1 MLLPRLE
8 EERVAAAIAAKQR
21 EEEKRAAKKEREK
34 QKKDQLKAEGKQLTD
49 LSESYVRGCHCFV
62 FRQVADAR
70 TEGCKGEG

>member
-1 MLLPRLE
+1 MILLRLE

-49 LSESYVRGCHCFV
+49 LSVI
-62 FRQVADAR
+62 
-70 TEGCKGEG
+70 CKRLSLFCLQASG